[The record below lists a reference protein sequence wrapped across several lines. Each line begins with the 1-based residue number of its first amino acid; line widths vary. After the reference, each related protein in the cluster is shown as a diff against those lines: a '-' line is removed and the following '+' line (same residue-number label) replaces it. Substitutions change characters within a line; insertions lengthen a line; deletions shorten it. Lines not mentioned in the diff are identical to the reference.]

1 MALRRGVGIVVF
13 LVLFACLLSFGG
25 LLAVWLML
33 GREPSVP
40 QRSTLVMRLDG
51 DPVEGGPDDGFTQFL
66 PGNRPPTVRTIVEN
80 LRKAKVDSRVAA
92 IVFKPT
98 GLSSPYLAKVQEIRE
113 AILDFRR
120 SGKAAVA
127 YLEDGGQAEYYLAT
141 ACDKVYLAPSSPLG
155 LTGIATYALFLRG
168 TLDKIDAYP
177 DMLHIGQYKTAV
189 NQLTEK
195 TFTPAHREMEESL
208 NLDTYEQ
215 LVKAIADGR
224 RKTEDEVRALIDD
237 GPLLPEEA
245 VRAGLVDDVA
255 YEDQLGERAKI
266 PLEKERRL
274 NLDEYNRVEPR
285 SVGLNRGPRIA
296 VLYASGTI
304 VSGRSGYDPLNGAV
318 LGSDTLVESIRRIRE
333 SDDIKAVV
341 VRIDSPGGSALA
353 SDVIWR
359 ELVLLRDAKPAKPLV
374 VSMSDLAASGGYYMA
389 MAAPQIV
396 AEPGTLTGSI
406 GIFGGKIVTGG
417 TYAKLGANIEAVSHG
432 RNAQMYS
439 PVRPFSPDERA
450 KMGEQL
456 QAFYDQ
462 FVEKAAA
469 SRHMTP
475 ERVDAIA
482 QGRVWTGRQAK
493 QVGLVDELGGL
504 DRAVAIAKMKAK
516 IPANSEVELVTFP
529 PRRSFVDLLAAS
541 WLGGSEERA
550 SASAWGLAA
559 LLGAGER
566 RAIGIVSAPLR
577 LFKSGEPLALMPYG
591 YLR

>member
-1 MALRRGVGIVVF
+1 M
-13 LVLFACLLSFGG
+13 
-25 LLAVWLML
+25 
-33 GREPSVP
+33 
-40 QRSTLVMRLDG
+40 
-51 DPVEGGPDDGFTQFL
+51 
-66 PGNRPPTVRTIVEN
+66 
-80 LRKAKVDSRVAA
+80 
-92 IVFKPT
+92 
-98 GLSSPYLAKVQEIRE
+98 
-113 AILDFRR
+113 
-120 SGKAAVA
+120 
-127 YLEDGGQAEYYLAT
+127 
-141 ACDKVYLAPSSPLG
+141 
-155 LTGIATYALFLRG
+155 
-168 TLDKIDAYP
+168 
-177 DMLHIGQYKTAV
+177 
-189 NQLTEK
+189 
-195 TFTPAHREMEESL
+195 
-208 NLDTYEQ
+208 
-215 LVKAIADGR
+215 
-224 RKTEDEVRALIDD
+224 
-237 GPLLPEEA
+237 
-245 VRAGLVDDVA
+245 
-255 YEDQLGERAKI
+255 
-266 PLEKERRL
+266 
-274 NLDEYNRVEPR
+274 
-285 SVGLNRGPRIA
+285 
-296 VLYASGTI
+296 LYASGTI

>member
-1 MALRRGVGIVVF
+1 
-13 LVLFACLLSFGG
+13 
-25 LLAVWLML
+25 ML

-40 QRSTLVMRLDG
+40 RRSTLVMRLET
-51 DPVEGGPDDGFTQFL
+51 DPVEGAPDEGFSQFL
-66 PGNRPPTVRTIVEN
+66 PTSRPPTVRTIIEN
-80 LRKAKVDSRVAA
+80 LRKAKVDSRVAG
-92 IVFKPT
+92 VFLKPT
-98 GLSSPYLAKVQEIRE
+98 GLGSPYLAKVQEMRE

-120 SGKAAVA
+120 SGKPAVA

-141 ACDKVYLAPSSPLG
+141 ACDKVYLAPASPLA
-155 LTGIATYALFLRG
+155 LTGVATYELFLRG

-195 TFTPAHREMEESL
+195 TFTPAHREMAESL
-208 NLDTYEQ
+208 SLDTYQQ
-215 LVKAIADGR
+215 LVKGIADGR
-224 RKTEDEVRALIDD
+224 RKTEDEVRALIDS
-237 GPLLPEEA
+237 GPLLPEDA
-245 VRAGLVDDVA
+245 LRAGLVDEVA
-255 YEDQLGERAKI
+255 YEDQLDERAKI

-274 NLDEYNRVEPR
+274 TLDDYNRVEAR

-296 VLYASGTI
+296 VLYASGMI
-304 VSGRSGYDPLNGAV
+304 VSGRSGYDPLNGPV

-333 SDDIKAVV
+333 RDDIKAVV

-359 ELVLLRDAKPAKPLV
+359 ELVRLRDSKPAKPLV
-374 VSMSDLAASGGYYMA
+374 VSMSDLAASGGYYIA

-406 GIFGGKIVTGG
+406 GIFGGKIVMGG

-432 RNAQMYS
+432 KNAQIFS
-439 PVRPFSPDERA
+439 PARPFNADERA
-450 KMGEQL
+450 KVGEQL

-469 SRHMTP
+469 ARNMSP
-475 ERVDAIA
+475 ERLDAIA

-504 DRAVAIAKMKAK
+504 DRAVAIAKAAAK
-516 IPANSEVELVTFP
+516 ISAGTEVELVTFP
-529 PRRSFVDLLAAS
+529 PRRSFYDLLASS
-541 WLGGSEERA
+541 WLGSSEEGA
-550 SASAWGLAA
+550 TAWGLAA
-559 LLGAGER
+559 LLGNGHR
-566 RAIGIVSAPLR
+566 RAVGIVSAPLR
-577 LFKSGEPLALMPYG
+577 LFRSGEPLALMPYG